1 MQDSFKQV
9 YKSWQGRHFWCGKY
23 KNTPNSSEISPR
35 LMWII
40 LSSSTSIIT
49 KTSNRTTIIFFSNA
63 LENDEVRVKV
73 LPKTR
78 QGKNT
83 SCNRHEF
90 FKTLSTLATSW
101 GFRPVCLSPLSDRIS
116 LSDETVQPRKSSH
129 WRTSSACRGIKNDL
143 YLAVPKLKRQ
153 NYKTI

>member
-1 MQDSFKQV
+1 MQDSFKRV

-40 LSSSTSIIT
+40 LSSNTSIIT
-49 KTSNRTTIIFFSNA
+49 KTSNRTTIFFRNA

-73 LPKTR
+73 LLKTR
-78 QGKNT
+78 QGKN
-83 SCNRHEF
+83 SSYNSHEF
-90 FKTLSTLATSW
+90 FKTLLTRATSW
-101 GFRPVCLSPLSDRIS
+101 GFRPVCLSPLSDRKS
-116 LSDETVQPRKSSH
+116 LSDETVQPRKSSY

-143 YLAVPKLKRQ
+143 YLAVPKRQ